1 MMSSD
6 LERRIR
12 ELYDRVDQLKAERDE
27 LRINAQRWVEK
38 RDGIREEIRKIRL
51 TVRNLKR
58 KRNMLNDEVRQ
69 LKVLREADKK
79 RRREI
84 FEKIRRLREE
94 RKRVSMK
101 KPRRSRSYLEGE
113 IKKIEWKIQTEPLP
127 LDVEKELVNNIRIL
141 ESQLGVYRRIEELNA
156 EIAELMKKA
165 DEIRKEISSYR
176 SRILEKAA
184 ESREF
189 HLKMLR
195 KIERI
200 KELEAEAEKSH
211 QIYLEY
217 KKKTKALSLEIK
229 KLLDEIRSIQEMME
243 KMEKEERRRK
253 EETLKRK
260 LVENALK
267 KIKRG
272 EKISFNEFKI
282 LLEKGKI

>member
-176 SRILEKAA
+176 SRISEKAA
-184 ESREF
+184 ESQEF

-211 QIYLEY
+211 QRYLEY
-217 KKKTKALSLEIK
+217 KKKTRALSLEIK